1 VLLTFCV
8 GRENRQSADGRA
20 PIDNGIHAF
29 DVAVHQVYASAAT
42 PRSQNSSSRKTTS
55 TLSVDDVTILTAWA
69 EAVAEA
75 VRYAPA
81 RAQALLAEA
90 HGRAAWRATLGLPEP
105 SPRLSE
111 AFDLLEHVVRM
122 ATPPAGAPTAELLLT
137 TASES
142 PPRERELDR
151 LVRRVLLATLEERL
165 IRQPAHSPPAP
176 LASART

>member
-8 GRENRQSADGRA
+8 GRENRQSADGRV

-29 DVAVHQVYASAAT
+29 DVAVHQVHASTAP
-42 PRSQNSSSRKTTS
+42 PRSQNSASRKTTS
-55 TLSVDDVTILTAWA
+55 TLSGDDLTILTAWA
-69 EAVAEA
+69 EAVAKA
-75 VRYAPA
+75 MRYAPA

-90 HGRAAWRATLGLPEP
+90 HGHAAWRATLGLPEP
-105 SPRLSE
+105 STRLDE
-111 AFDLLEHVVRM
+111 AFDLLEQAVRT
-122 ATPPAGAPTAELLLT
+122 ATPPASAPTAELLLT
-137 TASES
+137 AASES

-176 LASART
+176 LASTGT